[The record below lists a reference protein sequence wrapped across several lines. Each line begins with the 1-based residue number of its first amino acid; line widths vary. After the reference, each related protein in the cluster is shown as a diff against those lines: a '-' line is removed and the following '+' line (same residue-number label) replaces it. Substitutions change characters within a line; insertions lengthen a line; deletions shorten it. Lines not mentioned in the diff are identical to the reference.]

1 MAVQLVLLV
10 HACPGL
16 VGSYAQ
22 SLLDSAASSQGT
34 EERWRD
40 ALPLPVSSGLASLV
54 GGILKHKEFK
64 LKKAG
69 MSGGAI
75 KAAHRRVGIDCLMY
89 CMIVGLNLL
98 WSGLKKGARIPSNAT
113 SSHQNLVLDR
123 LRHAA
128 AYMVEGLDGAG
139 KGGVPRTPTEGW
151 TEKLRTARISYHGEV
166 VAKAEP
172 LVLDRILASL
182 PPEGFGGA
190 VNILDVC
197 EGEVRALL
205 SDPERCLLPDNELP
219 KVFPRPQVRVAPG
232 EWEKIARALYER
244 GIVAPTEYIIN
255 VEEVA
260 VTNGLFG
267 VEKTGRDLPDGR
279 CAQRLIMDLRGSNS
293 ILKQI
298 AGDVQTLSG
307 ACAFTTVVLDD
318 NQIISISGDDLVSSF
333 YLFRLPA
340 CWLPYPAFERPKTRA
355 LGVDK
360 EGDTFLGA
368 SVLPMG
374 FNSSVGIMQHIHR
387 RLALW
392 NPLEGAGLLDNLE
405 IRKDREWPDL
415 DQETPV
421 WCLYLDDST
430 FLRRLEMQVMESVVG
445 RPGPEQEQMR
455 KAYQFWG
462 IPFNLKKA
470 IAECEQAERLGA
482 YLDGRKGRIGVT
494 VKRYLECLSLGF
506 WILSQGQTSRKSLQI
521 YAGKEVHCLQFRRP
535 LFSVYDEVWRLIAG
549 PSDNPKLTEKFCM
562 EVVVSMSLSALR
574 FTDWR
579 AAIDPY
585 VMASDAS
592 ERGGGFCMAK
602 RLSGKGLQAVR
613 SGVER
618 REGARSGIVVF
629 DFFAGIGGFMR
640 SLERAGLVWEHH
652 VIVEKDKQCRRLL
665 RRTWGGASEYP
676 DITKITKE
684 DLARELD
691 RVPMLTL
698 VGGSPCQGLSR
709 LLANRLHFDDDRSKL
724 FYDFGDRLGDLQDL
738 CKERNARF
746 LGLVENVVMDESDR
760 DEISM
765 KLGWYPYL
773 LESSDISRVR
783 RPRFYWLLRDLPQAP
798 WFEIFRHETAVK
810 VRMFGD
816 PEPTAL
822 WLPEGW
828 TWQAESEATC
838 FPTFTRPIV
847 RRRPPPSPAGL
858 SGASRVAKERWEED
872 QFRYPPYTYIWG
884 QVPPNIGKWRV
895 VQAACSF
902 AGGPDGV
909 PAGSHQETW
918 PRTVQEGFARGWG
931 GHPPGSNW
939 EQFPHFDCSAHFG
952 HYIVSHGCPSQMPRT
967 RRVTGNVADGV
978 WRENDSRYS
987 CRNRQWAVRMWG
999 NSWILW
1005 VGGSS
1010 ESPRGPSERPW
1021 WGSPQRTPHES
1032 PRPHFPEEGGNARVW
1047 HPAWYVGGVSIGG
1060 HSSHFHRP
1068 LQVGMERVQG
1078 FQVEEG
1084 RAYKLPW
1091 IEGSPPLHT
1100 MACSTHQVSQ
1110 LSYNAADR
1118 QPIYHC
1124 GHCKGPLIFQGHQPP
1139 VAAFGSPVLLLELIP
1154 AGCLGWHGRQPSR
1167 PCLKA
1172 LWWWSVK
1179 SPNSNAVMNG
1189 WSLANWK
1196 IWLSNLEP
1204 CKSTISTSI
1213 GSWIGPC
1220 RMNSVSQTLCRLTPL
1235 LLSSLK
1241 LSGVTALAG
1250 QKLPTRLPLYNSWFP
1265 LCGMHYRCP
1274 GDLWKPGRNMNC
1286 QQGPFL

>member
-1 MAVQLVLLV
+1 MIDEFAKICGKLETAGKSVSQMAVQLVLLV

-40 ALPLPVSSGLASLV
+40 ALPLPVNSGLASLV

-75 KAAHRRVGIDCLMY
+75 KAAHRRVGIDCLVY

-98 WSGLKKGARIPSNAT
+98 WSGLKKGARIPGNAT

-128 AYMVEGLDGAG
+128 YMVEGLDGAV

-172 LVLDRILASL
+172 LELDRILASL

-205 SDPERCLLPDNELP
+205 SDPERCLLSDNELP

-340 CWLPYPAFERPKTRA
+340 CWLPYLAFERPVSWRA

-579 AAIDPY
+579 ASIDPY

-691 RVPMLTL
+691 RVSMLTL
-698 VGGSPCQGLSR
+698 VVAGGGSPCQGLSR
-709 LLANRLHFDDDRSKL
+709 LSANRMHFDDDRSKL
-724 FYDFGDRLGDLQDL
+724 FYDFSDRLGDLQDL

-765 KLGWYPYL
+765 KLGWYPHL
-773 LESSDISRVR
+773 LESGDISRVR
-783 RPRFYWLLRDLPQAP
+783 RPRFYWLSRDLPQAP

-822 WLPEGW
+822 WLPDGW
-828 TWQAESEATC
+828 TWQAESEAAC

-858 SGASRVAKERWEED
+858 SGASKVAKERWEED
-872 QFRYPPYTYIWG
+872 QFRYPPYTYEDKYLLTAASGELCKLPAASREALMGYPPDHTKKLDRELFKKASPVDEEDIRQAAIG
-884 QVPPNIGKWRV
+884 NSFHTSTVALILGTTLFHMGVLRKCRGPDELLANLLMEYEEKMIPGTAAETDTEQSGCEETLEFYELEEALNLQEVPQKDLDEEALNEHLMSRLVHIFLRKVEMRGSDIRLDTSVVFRSGAIPRTSIDPSKWEWKECRAFKWRRAEHINCLELR
-895 VQAACSF
+895 AALHCI
-902 AGGPDGV
+902 
-909 PAGSHQETW
+909 QW
-918 PRTVQEGFARGWG
+918 RAR
-931 GHPPGSNW
+931 
-939 EQFPHFDCSAHFG
+939 
-952 HYIVSHGCPSQMPRT
+952 RT
-967 RRVTGNVADGV
+967 RYHSFRTMLLIDNQSIIAVIAKGRSSSKAINHLLRRLAALCCSLNLYLLVAWVDTADNPADHASRRFDG
-978 WRENDSRYS
+978 
-987 CRNRQWAVRMWG
+987 
-999 NSWILW
+999 
-1005 VGGSS
+1005 
-1010 ESPRGPSERPW
+1010 
-1021 WGSPQRTPHES
+1021 
-1032 PRPHFPEEGGNARVW
+1032 
-1047 HPAWYVGGVSIGG
+1047 
-1060 HSSHFHRP
+1060 
-1068 LQVGMERVQG
+1068 
-1078 FQVEEG
+1078 
-1084 RAYKLPW
+1084 
-1091 IEGSPPLHT
+1091 
-1100 MACSTHQVSQ
+1100 
-1110 LSYNAADR
+1110 DR
-1118 QPIYHC
+1118 
-1124 GHCKGPLIFQGHQPP
+1124 
-1139 VAAFGSPVLLLELIP
+1139 
-1154 AGCLGWHGRQPSR
+1154 
-1167 PCLKA
+1167 
-1172 LWWWSVK
+1172 
-1179 SPNSNAVMNG
+1179 
-1189 WSLANWK
+1189 
-1196 IWLSNLEP
+1196 
-1204 CKSTISTSI
+1204 
-1213 GSWIGPC
+1213 
-1220 RMNSVSQTLCRLTPL
+1220 
-1235 LLSSLK
+1235 
-1241 LSGVTALAG
+1241 
-1250 QKLPTRLPLYNSWFP
+1250 
-1265 LCGMHYRCP
+1265 
-1274 GDLWKPGRNMNC
+1274 
-1286 QQGPFL
+1286 